1 MSMDV
6 TFWEF
11 EPYYTSGGTLDQ
23 FLEFSPITE
32 GDSRERENK
41 ESDSQREE
49 VIVGT
54 IPCPNQTEYARDVI
68 VPKEL
73 KVYQR
78 RRFGKQGE
86 KQRDKQ
92 SAPEPPTAEPTA
104 ELSEQSALP

>member
-1 MSMDV
+1 MDV

-23 FLEFSPITE
+23 FLKFSPITE
-32 GDSRERENK
+32 GASREGETK
-41 ESDSQREE
+41 ESQQEEE

-54 IPCPNQTEYARDVI
+54 IPCPNLTEYARDVI
-68 VPKEL
+68 APKEL

-78 RRFGKQGE
+78 RHFGKQGE

-92 SAPEPPTAEPTA
+92 SAPEPPTTEI
-104 ELSEQSALP
+104 SEQPALLQPE